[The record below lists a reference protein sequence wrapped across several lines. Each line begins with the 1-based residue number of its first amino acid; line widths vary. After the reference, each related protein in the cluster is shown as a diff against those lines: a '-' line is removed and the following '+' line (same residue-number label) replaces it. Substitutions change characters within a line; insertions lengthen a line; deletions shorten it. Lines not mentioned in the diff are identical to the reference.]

1 MKLVSIFLMLFI
13 GNASTYELKEAFSR
27 YVKQYG
33 KGYVGDEGEYMKR
46 FDAFRVKTYIIV
58 HSLAT
63 PKSFLK
69 DIQ

>member
-1 MKLVSIFLMLFI
+1 MLFI

-46 FDAFRVKTYIIV
+46 FDAFGVKSYIIV

-63 PKSFLK
+63 PNYRIYIRLRVHNAN
-69 DIQ
+69 